1 MYDMQRERLQFENLS
16 EDRMMDAATRDAYLR
31 AQGNPQFIA
40 LGEARD
46 FPLHSPDEIPT
57 RWANRKNGDGFKG
70 EARPGEYYAFQVGI
84 YATDCPLENLQASWS
99 DLTSADERIMS
110 DRITCFNLEG
120 MDCLGKSMS
129 PVISVAPRHM
139 QSLWFGV
146 QLPTDAVGTYE
157 GRVAVWAHDVA
168 PVTVHYSVQI
178 AGQPIADHG
187 DDEPWRHSRLRWL
200 NSDIA
205 MDEAVTSPFAPIT
218 LKNDIITV
226 LGRRIVL
233 NQNGL
238 PKQIESLFS
247 PTNETLA
254 QTATEVLSKPI
265 TFEVE
270 LQNGQCVSLSGAY
283 EVVSHADGALRITSS
298 TTNGNLS
305 LLFEAT
311 YEFDGY
317 TEYSVTASAKTP
329 IDVRDIR
336 LCIPY
341 TKEASTYQMGLG
353 RKGGLWQ
360 QSLDWH
366 WDATLNQDTL
376 WMGTVNAGLMLRLK
390 DASYEKP
397 YMLIYYHY
405 KPLNLPACWHNG
417 GLGGIRAEKTEN
429 GALLTAYS
437 GSRTLLPNEPLTFLF
452 DMTVT
457 PIKPINKAE
466 HWNDHYYHAATDDL
480 KTVARSGANI
490 INLHHANRYNPFI
503 NYPFWETERLRE
515 YVDRCHQNSLRVK
528 LYYTVKELTVHT
540 PEFWAFQSLGEEI
553 FPSTYEIGE
562 SFQGAVP
569 YADEWLK
576 TFVKEKYITAWR
588 QRINDGPYHD
598 ALEASLMHAP
608 MSRFNNYYLEGLRWV
623 LERTGMDGLYFDDVA
638 FDRSIMKRIRKVLD
652 RHHPGCTIDLHSW
665 NYFANNTVDDSRLA
679 GWGNSMNLYIDNFAF
694 IDRLWFGEGF
704 DYDETPDFWLVE
716 MSGIPFGM
724 MGEMLQDGGNIYR
737 GMVYGMTCRLPNE
750 SDPRGVWKLWHDFD
764 IANAT
769 MLGYWHTACP
779 VQTGHKDIL
788 ATLYKKPDKALIAIG
803 SWAKEAASVQLAI
816 DYEALALD
824 PTKCRLSAPE
834 IAGFQTA
841 FPVEQGKPLK
851 IKPGHGC
858 ILLLEEMEGDDV
870 K

>member
-16 EDRMMDAATRDAYLR
+16 EDHMMDAAARDAYLQ
-31 AQGNPQFIA
+31 AQGNPILLA
-40 LGEARD
+40 LCERRD
-46 FPLHSPDEIPT
+46 FPLHSPDEIPL
-57 RWANRKNGDGFKG
+57 RWADRKNGDGFIG
-70 EARPGEYYAFQVGI
+70 EARPGEYYAFQVGV
-84 YATDCPLENLQASWS
+84 YSTASPLENLRASWS
-99 DLTSADERIMS
+99 DLTAADTHIPSRE
-110 DRITCFNLEG
+110 ITCFNLEG
-120 MDCLGKSMS
+120 MDCQGKPMA
-129 PVISVAPRHM
+129 PVVSVPPLHM
-139 QSLWFGV
+139 QPLWFGV
-146 QLPTDAVGTYE
+146 QLPMDAKGTYE
-157 GRVAVWAHDVA
+157 GRVAVWARGTS
-168 PVTVHYSVQI
+168 PVTMAYSLQV
-178 AGQPIADHG
+178 AGEPLTDSG
-187 DDEPWRHSRLRWL
+187 DEEPWRHSRLRWL

-205 MDEAVTSPFAPIT
+205 MDESVTAPFAPIT
-218 LKNDIITV
+218 LTNDTVSV

-233 NQNGL
+233 NKSGL
-238 PKQIESLFS
+238 PERIESLFS
-247 PTNETLA
+247 PTNETLV
-254 QTATEVLSKPI
+254 QTAANVLASPI

-270 LQNGQCVSLSGAY
+270 LENGQRLSLGGTY
-283 EVVSHADGALRITSS
+283 EVTSRTDGALRIASS
-298 TTNGNLS
+298 TSDGNLS
-305 LLFEAT
+305 LMFEGT

-317 TEYSVTASAKTP
+317 AECAVTVFAKTP
-329 IDVRDIR
+329 VYVRDIR

-341 TKEASTYQMGLG
+341 TKEASIYQMGMG
-353 RKGGLWQ
+353 RKGGLWEEP
-360 QSLDWH
+360 LDWH

-390 DASYEKP
+390 DAAYEKP

-417 GLGGIRAEKTEN
+417 GLGGVRAEKTAK

-437 GSRTLLPNEPLTFLF
+437 GSRTLPANEPLTFLF

-466 HWNDHYYHAATDDL
+466 HWNDHYYHSATDDL

-503 NYPFWETERLRE
+503 NYPFFETERLKN
-515 YVDRCHQNSLRVK
+515 YVDRCHENSLRVK

-540 PEFWAFQSLGEEI
+540 PEFWAFQSLGDEI
-553 FPSTYEIGE
+553 FPSAYEIGE

-588 QRINDGPYHD
+588 QRINDGPYHE

-608 MSRFNNYYLEGLRWV
+608 MSRFNNYYLEGLRWI
-623 LERTGMDGLYFDDVA
+623 LDHTGMDGLYFDDVA

-665 NYFANNTVDDSRLA
+665 NYFANNTVDNSRLA

-764 IANAT
+764 MVNAT
-769 MLGYWHTACP
+769 MLGYWNPLCP
-779 VQTGHKDIL
+779 VKTGRKDIL
-788 ATLYKKPDKALIAIG
+788 ATLYKKPDKALIAVG
-803 SWAKEAASVQLAI
+803 SWAKEKTTVQLDI
-816 DYEALALD
+816 DFDALGLD
-824 PTKCRLSAPE
+824 PEKCRLSAPE
-834 IAGFQTA
+834 IEGFQRT
-841 FPVEQGKPLK
+841 FPVEYGKPLHLE
-851 IKPGHGC
+851 PGHGC
-858 ILLLEEMEGDDV
+858 ILLLEEMEGEDD